1 MKHPTSWINNLQRHV
16 PPLRT
21 ALPCLLILCA
31 ALALLTAT
39 PLFAQPTSGGGVMG
53 TVTDANGK
61 PVSNAIVTATNSDD
75 GLTSLTHTDRSG
87 NYTVNPLQPG
97 YYIIEVI
104 AKGFQ
109 KLLQENVSVE
119 DRAVFGLNLKLTP
132 GDESKTITITDPPPL
147 LNTFGGGTTIER
159 NLYTVQPLVEQCRNQ
174 PPSGTSNSP
183 NLRPTQLILNGCLQ
197 GVITDLN
204 GKPVADATIHI
215 VNTDTGEDTSTHGS
229 NTGAYSFNP
238 LPVGTYWAE
247 VYTNSF
253 QRIII
258 ENINVDSHRPTK
270 FDFKLTPLGP
280 NQLPNDTD
288 IPLENIIFSPPPPAA
303 VPLFRDPI
311 HDGAADPVVIWNRA
325 RKRWWMLYTNRR
337 ADLADNNGVTWVHG
351 TRIGIAESSDGGA
364 NWNYLAEADIPVPA
378 PDYTLW
384 APEIID
390 TGGTYHMFLTVVP
403 GTFTDWNHPRHILHL
418 TSQDLVHWK
427 PLANANLESDRTIDA
442 CIFRLPSGAWRLW
455 YKNEADSSKVYFS
468 DSPDLVHWTPKG
480 IATANHGEGPVVFQW
495 RGYYW
500 LINDPHAGLAVFRSS
515 DLTTW
520 QQQPKNLL
528 SEPGTRP
535 TDRSIG
541 QHPDVVVDG
550 SGRAWLFYFTQQGG
564 ADAQGHPPS
573 WARRSVLH
581 VTELHEANGILTVD
595 RNAPATISMIPPPIN
610 KKSDMAG
617 AW

>member
-1 MKHPTSWINNLQRHV
+1 MQRIV
-16 PPLRT
+16 AYLRT
-21 ALPCLLILCA
+21 VLPCSLFLSATI
-31 ALALLTAT
+31 ALLTTAPLLAQT
-39 PLFAQPTSGGGVMG
+39 PTKTGGIQG
-53 TVTDANGK
+53 TVFDPADK
-61 PVSNAIVTATNSDD
+61 VIVKAQVTATNTSTGAQSTTHSDTE
-75 GLTSLTHTDRSG
+75 GQFSLSSLPPG
-87 NYTVNPLQPG
+87 NYNL
-97 YYIIEVI
+97 EVH
-104 AKGFQ
+104 ANGFLR
-109 KLLQENVSVE
+109 KVLENINVGSGQSVRLKPMLEVDPSIVAVYVSV
-119 DRAVFGLNLKLTP
+119 L
-132 GDESKTITITDPPPL
+132 PPYMGSS
-147 LNTFGGGTTIER
+147 NTSGVNSVAGKSST
-159 NLYTVQPLVEQCRNQ
+159 QPTVEQCRNQ

-183 NLRPTQLILNGCLQ
+183 APRPVQLILNGCLQ

-253 QRIII
+253 QRQIID
-258 ENINVDSHRPTK
+258 NINVDSYRPTT
-270 FDFKLTPLGP
+270 FNIKLTPLEP

-288 IPLENIIFSPPPPAA
+288 IPRERFYPDTPVAL

-311 HDGAADPVVIWNRA
+311 HDGAADPVVVWNRA
-325 RKRWWMLYTNRR
+325 RKRWWMFYTNRR
-337 ADLADNNGVTWVHG
+337 ADLADTNGVTWVHG
-351 TRIGIAESSDGGA
+351 THIGIAESADGGA
-364 NWNYLAEADIPVPA
+364 NWKYVSEADIPVPT
-378 PDYTLW
+378 PETTLW

-403 GTFTDWNHPRHILHL
+403 GTFTGWNHPRHILHL
-418 TSQDLVHWK
+418 TSKDLLHWK

-442 CIFRLPSGAWRLW
+442 CLFRLPSGLWRLW

-480 IATANHGEGPVVFQW
+480 IATTNHGEGPVVFQW
-495 RGYYW
+495 RGFYW

-515 DLTTW
+515 DLTNW
-520 QQQPKNLL
+520 QQQPRNLL

-535 TDRSIG
+535 TDRAMG
-541 QHPDVVVDG
+541 NHADVVVDG
-550 SGRAWLFYFTQQGG
+550 SGRAWLFYFTQQSG
-564 ADAQGHPPS
+564 ADAQGHDPG
-573 WARRSVLH
+573 WARRSALH

-595 RNAPATISMIPPPIN
+595 RNAPATIDMIPPPIN